1 MTTTEY
7 DFIIVGAGSA
17 GCTLAARLTE
27 DANVRVLLLEAGPW
41 DDGFWLKIPLGWG
54 KVYKERQFDWHYDT
68 EPEPYAGQRKMEVAR
83 GKVIGGSSST
93 NAMAYVRGHRGDF
106 DRWAQ
111 NGALG
116 WSYGDVLPYFKKQE
130 SWEGGESEFR
140 GGSGPL
146 TTRRSRYTDSL
157 VDAYLEAAGQA
168 GYPFNPDYNGEDQY
182 GFSRMQATI
191 RNGRRCSTAVAYLRP
206 ALARNNLNVEVNAQT
221 TRVLFEGLRVVG
233 VEYRQGGE
241 TIIARA
247 AKEVLLC
254 GGTINSPQLLMLS
267 GIGAPD
273 ELAAHGIPVK
283 VALPGVGKNLQDHVA
298 ALIVYGRNGGGPVQK
313 NLRLDR
319 IALSLAQGA
328 LFGTGFTTDLPGG
341 LIGFLKTPRAN
352 DLPDAQ
358 LLFIAGPLGAAPW
371 LPPFRPAFEDSFAC
385 RIVVLRPESRGSISL
400 ASSDPFANPLIRQNL
415 LATDGDWQTLKA
427 AVAMF
432 SDVVNRPA
440 LKPFVARQIMPGP
453 NIKTDA
459 EFETFI
465 RNSVVTT
472 HHPCGTCKLG
482 PASDELAVV
491 DPELKV
497 RGLEGL
503 RVIDASVFP
512 DIIGANINAAVIM
525 IAERAADLIKSSSH
539 SVAQAEGGQARNR

>member
-1 MTTTEY
+1 MTTSEY
-7 DFIIVGAGSA
+7 DYVIVGAGSA

-27 DANVRVLLLEAGPW
+27 DADTRVLLLEAGPW
-41 DDGFWLKIPLGWG
+41 DSGFWLKIPLGWG
-54 KVYKERQFDWHYDT
+54 KVYKERLFDWHYDT
-68 EPEPYAGQRKMEVAR
+68 EPEPYAGKRKMEVAR

-93 NAMAYVRGHRGDF
+93 NAMAYVRGNRGDF
-106 DRWAQ
+106 DRWAD
-111 NGALG
+111 NGARG
-116 WSYGDVLPYFKKQE
+116 WSYGNVLPYFKKQE
-130 SWEGGESEFR
+130 SWEGGETAFR

-146 TTRRSRYTDSL
+146 TTRRSRYADPL
-157 VDAYLEAAGQA
+157 VDGYIEAAGQA
-168 GYPFNPDYNGEDQY
+168 GHPFNPDYNAEDQY

-206 ALARNNLNVEVNAQT
+206 ALARSNLTVEVNAQT
-221 TRVLFEGLRVVG
+221 TRVLFEGARAVG
-233 VEYRQGGE
+233 VEYTQGGE
-241 TIIARA
+241 TKTARA

-273 ELAAHGIPVK
+273 ELAAHDIAVK
-283 VALPGVGKNLQDHVA
+283 SALPGVGKNLQDHVA

-341 LIGFLKTPRAN
+341 LIGFLKTPRAAN
-352 DLPDAQ
+352 QLPDAQ
-358 LLFIAGPLGAAPW
+358 LLFIAGPLGAAPY
-371 LPPFRPAFEDSFAC
+371 LPPFKSAFEDTFAC
-385 RIVVLRPESRGSISL
+385 RIVVLRPESRGTIAL
-400 ASSDPFANPLIRQNL
+400 ASADPFAHPHIQQNL

-432 SDVVNRPA
+432 GEVASQPA
-440 LKPFVARQIMPGP
+440 LKPFIARQIMPGP
-453 NIKTDA
+453 NIRTDA

-465 RNSVVTT
+465 RNTVVTT
-472 HHPCGTCKLG
+472 HHPCGTCKMG
-482 PASDELAVV
+482 PDGDATAVV

-497 RGLEGL
+497 RGAENL

-525 IAERAADLIKSSSH
+525 IAERAADLIRGR
-539 SVAQAEGGQARNR
+539 V

>member
-1 MTTTEY
+1 MTTSEY
-7 DFIIVGAGSA
+7 DYIIVGAGSA

-27 DANVRVLLLEAGPW
+27 DADTRVLLLEAGPW
-41 DDGFWLKIPLGWG
+41 DDGFWLKVPLGWG
-54 KVYKERQFDWHYDT
+54 KVYKERLFDWHYDT
-68 EPEPYAGQRKMEVAR
+68 EPETFAGNRRMEVAR

-106 DRWAQ
+106 DRWAD
-111 NGALG
+111 NGARG

-130 SWEGGESEFR
+130 SWEGGESEYR

-146 TTRRSRYTDSL
+146 TTRRSRYADPL
-157 VDAYLEAAGQA
+157 VDAYIEAAGQA
-168 GYPFNPDYNGEDQY
+168 GYPFNPDYNAQEQY

-206 ALARNNLNVEVNAQT
+206 ALARNNLTVEVNAQT
-221 TRVLFEGLRVVG
+221 ARVIFEGVRATG
-233 VEYRQGGE
+233 VEYRQDGE
-241 TIIARA
+241 TKVARA
-247 AKEVLLC
+247 AKEVLVC
-254 GGTINSPQLLMLS
+254 GGTINSPQVLMLS

-273 ELAAHGIPVK
+273 ELAAHDIPVR

-341 LIGFLKTPRAN
+341 LIGFLKTPRAAN
-352 DLPDAQ
+352 QLPDAQ
-358 LLFIAGPLGAAPW
+358 LLFIAGPLGAAPYM
-371 LPPFRPAFEDSFAC
+371 PPFKAAFEDTFAC
-385 RIVVLRPESRGSISL
+385 RIVVLRPESRGSIAL
-400 ASSDPFANPLIRQNL
+400 ASADPFAHPQIRQNL
-415 LATDGDWQTLKA
+415 LATEGDWQTLKN

-432 SDVVNRPA
+432 GEVANQPA
-440 LKPFVARQIMPGP
+440 LKPFIARQIMPGA
-453 NIKTDA
+453 NVKTDA

-472 HHPCGTCKLG
+472 HHPCGTCKMG
-482 PASDELAVV
+482 PAGDEMAVV

-497 RGLEGL
+497 RGTEGL

-525 IAERAADLIKSSSH
+525 IAERAADLIRGRVS
-539 SVAQAEGGQARNR
+539 NN